1 MNVSKNK
8 FVVVTIGIMMIFLNY
23 YILAVDIVQ
32 LSPGWEYRAG
42 ITTVILIVYSLIS
55 WRILGLKYASPT
67 FFVLFSL
74 YMFHLSSITVIG
86 FDTSTEYDYMQ
97 MLYRWR

>member
-1 MNVSKNK
+1 MKVSKTK

-55 WRILGLKYASPT
+55 MHPRH
-67 FFVLFSL
+67 F
-74 YMFHLSSITVIG
+74 LSYLVSICSI
-86 FDTSTEYDYMQ
+86 
-97 MLYRWR
+97 YRV

>member
-1 MNVSKNK
+1 MKVSKTK

-74 YMFHLSSITVIG
+74 YMFHLSSITEININKI
-86 FDTSTEYDYMQ
+86 
-97 MLYRWR
+97 L

>member
-1 MNVSKNK
+1 MKVSKTK

-67 FFVLFSL
+67 FFVRLLNPVVGSMASLANKSELF
-74 YMFHLSSITVIG
+74 FK
-86 FDTSTEYDYMQ
+86 
-97 MLYRWR
+97 

>member
-1 MNVSKNK
+1 MKVSKTK

-23 YILAVDIVQ
+23 YILAV
-32 LSPGWEYRAG
+32 GWEYRAG

-74 YMFHLSSITVIG
+74 YMFHLSSITEININKI
-86 FDTSTEYDYMQ
+86 
-97 MLYRWR
+97 L

>member
-1 MNVSKNK
+1 MNVSKTK

-23 YILAVDIVQ
+23 YIMAVDIVQ

-55 WRILGLKYASPT
+55 LYY
-67 FFVLFSL
+67 SL
-74 YMFHLSSITVIG
+74 
-86 FDTSTEYDYMQ
+86 TEQAKENSNEYPAYET
-97 MLYRWR
+97 